1 MFDDPVGPIEH
12 FSWGK
17 FVICGVEHASTEA
30 GQSGVGKD
38 IRLIG
43 REVTE
48 WAERKGHTLTKSMIT
63 GVYDRGIEILIIG
76 IGVNGALECPLE
88 LKEKILSRGIKK
100 VKLERTP
107 QACAL
112 YNKLFHQ
119 GKKVALLAHGT
130 C

>member
-17 FVICGVEHASTEA
+17 FIICGVEHASTEA

-43 REVTE
+43 RDVTE
-48 WAERKGHTLTKSMIT
+48 WAERKGHTLTKAMIT
-63 GVYDRGIEILIIG
+63 GVYEQGIEILIIG

-88 LKEKILSRGIKK
+88 VEEKILSRGIKK

-112 YNKLFHQ
+112 YNQLFHQ